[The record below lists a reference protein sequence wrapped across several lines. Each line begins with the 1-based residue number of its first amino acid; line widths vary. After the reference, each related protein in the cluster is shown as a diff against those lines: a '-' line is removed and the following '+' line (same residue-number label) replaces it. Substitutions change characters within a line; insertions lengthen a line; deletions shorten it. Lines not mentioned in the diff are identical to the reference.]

1 MIVMEPLLGGRL
13 ANLSD
18 HVAQAFSKDKTA
30 VEHAFDFLW
39 NQKEVSLLLSGM
51 GARQQVVDNL
61 VYADRSSIGMLSE
74 EELAAYGKAKEIY
87 DRMSMVDCTGC
98 AYCMPCPFGL
108 DIPEL
113 FKTYNLYGLR
123 GKEEA
128 KAAYEKFQ
136 VRSDACRSCHK
147 CEKVCPQ
154 SISVSQVM
162 KKIAELLG

>member
-1 MIVMEPLLGGRL
+1 M
-13 ANLSD
+13 
-18 HVAQAFSKDKTA
+18 
-30 VEHAFDFLW
+30 W

-51 GARQQVVDNL
+51 GAEQQVKDNL
-61 VYADRSSIGMLSE
+61 VYAGRSSIGMLTE

-87 DRMSMVDCTGC
+87 DKMSMVDCTGC

-108 DIPEL
+108 NIPEL

-123 GKEEA
+123 GKEAAKEA
-128 KAAYEKFQ
+128 YDKFE

-154 SISVSQVM
+154 NIGISQVM
-162 KKIAELLG
+162 KNIAQLLG

>member
-1 MIVMEPLLGGRL
+1 
-13 ANLSD
+13 
-18 HVAQAFSKDKTA
+18 
-30 VEHAFDFLW
+30 
-39 NQKEVSLLLSGM
+39 
-51 GARQQVVDNL
+51 
-61 VYADRSSIGMLSE
+61 
-74 EELAAYGKAKEIY
+74 
-87 DRMSMVDCTGC
+87 
-98 AYCMPCPFGL
+98 MPCPFGL

-128 KAAYEKFQ
+128 KVAYDKFQ

-154 SISVSQVM
+154 SIGVSQVM